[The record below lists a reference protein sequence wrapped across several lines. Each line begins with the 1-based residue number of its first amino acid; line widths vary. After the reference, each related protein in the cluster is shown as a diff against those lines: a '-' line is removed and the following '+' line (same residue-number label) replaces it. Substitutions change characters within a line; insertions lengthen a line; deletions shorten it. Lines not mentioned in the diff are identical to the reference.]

1 MEYKTKVVA
10 LRFTPTEHRAMSRF
24 IGKVVDEVN
33 FVEVK
38 PKNIGELI
46 HWMMQS
52 RMEEMLVNDRKELKK
67 AEAKAKRLAKKEA
80 ASGSEEYWFNVK
92 TWDEWV
98 QANPNLVNIEPA
110 MFWSTVGKE
119 WNKFELGWIELGDDS
134 GL

>member
-67 AEAKAKRLAKKEA
+67 AEAKAKRQAKKEA
-80 ASGSEEYWFNVK
+80 QSG
-92 TWDEWV
+92 V
-98 QANPNLVNIEPA
+98 Q
-110 MFWSTVGKE
+110 S
-119 WNKFELGWIELGDDS
+119 
-134 GL
+134 

>member
-33 FVEVK
+33 FKEVK

-67 AEAKAKRLAKKEA
+67 EEARTKRALKKLQKVMEAE
-80 ASGSEEYWFNVK
+80 
-92 TWDEWV
+92 
-98 QANPNLVNIEPA
+98 
-110 MFWSTVGKE
+110 
-119 WNKFELGWIELGDDS
+119 
-134 GL
+134 